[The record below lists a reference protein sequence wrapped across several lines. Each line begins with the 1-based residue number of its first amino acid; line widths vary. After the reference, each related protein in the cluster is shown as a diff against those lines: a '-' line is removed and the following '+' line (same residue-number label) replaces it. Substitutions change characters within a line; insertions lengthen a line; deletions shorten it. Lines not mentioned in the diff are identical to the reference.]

1 MNAVDFVDS
10 IRTLVRDAAVV
21 DAISVVEK
29 PPGRR
34 PGAEMLELSAWFN
47 ALAESDRLLVRR
59 LLEIVAHGAVFG
71 LLAVLD
77 GSRTVVPS
85 DGTRGYFELRHVHGA
100 NSDVLSG
107 PAGDVL
113 HELL

>member
-21 DAISVVEK
+21 GAISLVER
-29 PPGRR
+29 PPGRSPR
-34 PGAEMLELSAWFN
+34 ADRMDLSAWYE
-47 ALAESDRLLVRR
+47 ALTEDDRLKVTRM
-59 LLEIVAHGAVFG
+59 LEMVAHGAVFG

-77 GSRTVVPS
+77 GSRTVVTQ
-85 DGTRGYFELRHVHGA
+85 DGTPEYFELRHVHGA
-100 NSDVLSG
+100 NEEILSG
-107 PAGDVL
+107 PHGAVL